1 MIKAYLCD
9 TSAITYL
16 TAKSIIEKAPAL
28 AGVFRLGADASN
40 DCADKEKKS
49 RDGEIE
55 KSLGAA
61 GGEALREGR
70 FTESAAAYILL
81 LSVWER
87 LFGKEKMPAVLRGE
101 AGKPYFDGA
110 DAPHFNLSH
119 RAGLALLVISDEG
132 EVGCDVEWMDDAR
145 LTSVARLVER
155 LSLGGGAE
163 NGLDIGIT
171 TARLNIHGGLEI
183 LGEYASID
191 NDNLHIK
198 EKTGLPTP
206 WLAWCRLEAVL
217 KLSGEGFGNLSKRE
231 ELFASARVT
240 SAAVFAFGEKI
251 AISVAALSESE

>member
-16 TAKSIIEKAPAL
+16 TAKSIIEKAPAF

-49 RDGEIE
+49 REREME
-55 KSLGAA
+55 KSLGAT
-61 GGEALREGR
+61 GGEGR

-87 LFGKEKMPAVLRGE
+87 LFGKGEMPAVLRGE
-101 AGKPYFDGA
+101 AGKPYFE
-110 DAPHFNLSH
+110 DAKAPRFNLSH

-163 NGLDIGIT
+163 SGLDIGIT
-171 TARLNIHGGLEI
+171 TARLNIHGGLQI

-251 AISVAALSESE
+251 AISVAALSES